1 MLHSILSKLP
11 KPLDLE
17 GLISHAILRLD
28 TCPPESLSTWNKISS
43 KSVLKTSR
51 KSRFSAGNTT
61 DLILAENLFN
71 SQCRE
76 LDWVER
82 RKKIFEAV
90 AKHKGPT
97 TAFTL
102 TILVGLSAVSLSW
115 YMRRSGV
122 SLDLDGVSALMNSFL
137 PLRRMLASIGPS
149 HQN

>member
-17 GLISHAILRLD
+17 GLISCAILRLD
-28 TCPPESLSTWNKISS
+28 TFPPESLSTWNKISS

-51 KSRFSAGNTT
+51 RSRFSTGKST
-61 DLILAENLFN
+61 DLTQAEKLFN
-71 SQCRE
+71 AQCRE

-82 RKKIFEAV
+82 RNKIFKAI

-102 TILVGLSAVSLSW
+102 TILIGLSAVSLSW
-115 YMRRSGV
+115 YMRKSGV
-122 SLDLDGVSALMNSFL
+122 SLDLDGVSTLLGSFL

-149 HQN
+149 HQG